1 MLRLLLDANDDPDI
15 LVFIVFS
22 SSFFSLIH
30 FSMGSGQILV
40 VCVIRSGVGYRN
52 CEMWNLDCRFE

>member
-22 SSFFSLIH
+22 SSSFAIH
-30 FSMGSGQILV
+30 FSNVPGKIGHVACGM
-40 VCVIRSGVGYRN
+40 CNVG
-52 CEMWNLDCRFE
+52 LG